1 MQFRTKARAVDL
13 LGKGQIADL
22 PTAITELWKNGY
34 DAYADNLKAELFLSG
49 YKGLESPLFVI
60 SDDGTGMSKSD
71 ILDKWLV
78 LGIDSKSRSSQHDI
92 EGEETLWKKP
102 RIKAG
107 EKGIGR
113 LSVAFLGSP
122 MLMLTKK
129 QGYPIQA
136 MYFDWRLLENYNL
149 FLDDVNI
156 PVDQLD
162 VDNFRDVLD
171 SLKSQFLDNLID
183 GDTSKW
189 EQNQAQL
196 KQSIFNSTYNLL
208 IPYFFENEIL
218 SSLSDPDAHGTKFI
232 IFEPEEQII
241 NLAMRPDPLVDRQEQ
256 DNMNGSDFVR
266 TSLVGFTNQFK
277 PKADRLPVDCS
288 FTIHED
294 SDEFEGRNFFTESG
308 MFFDEKDYDIADI
321 VIDGTCDGCGSFNC
335 SLKIYDKIIPYS
347 YTNPRKKDKRSDY
360 GEYPIKIGYSMGKE
374 RDAFIKGDAWNRI
387 NKKVNTYGG
396 IYIYRDGFRVL
407 PYGRADAD
415 FLGLEERRS
424 KRFSSFFSYRRM
436 FGYIGLSRNIN
447 STLKDKSSREG
458 LINNASYRA
467 FKEDLSALFIDL
479 ATEFFGDKPKQ
490 SIFLDEKEKHNTQS
504 DVIKQDKQREKQ
516 ERSNFS
522 RQLKE
527 FPTLFDN
534 FQREY
539 EEAITVLKK
548 KLLESSIVFSDIEA
562 LLSKFQELDLRFDS
576 LLPKLPK
583 RYELTENQ
591 RDRLEDYASKLS
603 QYKETI
609 IANENDIIIH
619 AKERLQMRDLKTD
632 YVNRCNSYIVSI
644 ENVLS
649 SLSNRFQCKIQQLSE
664 DIRQKGDA
672 CLDSVKAQ
680 KLDGLERINSLDDVL
695 LETALVREV
704 YQSQMNQIY
713 DSIESLI
720 THIERMNLNVDEELL
735 QGAYKEQYDRI
746 KEQLELTRDTS
757 QLGIAVEIIDHEFNV
772 LYARMNSAL
781 ESLSKTIDS
790 SYLKYLK
797 KTFKTLEDKYTLLSP
812 LYRNSG
818 RESKDIK
825 CGDLLNYLMK
835 FFENRLESSLIKVL
849 SSVGFENHTIFIKE
863 PVINSVL
870 INIVNNALYWIKNS
884 EKKIIEFDYFSET
897 DEIIIRNSG
906 QPIPDYKLSKI
917 FELFYS
923 NRPNGRGLG
932 LYLAKQS
939 LNDCYFD
946 IYATNDSIY
955 NTLGGACFVI
965 KPLKNY

>member
-34 DAYADNLKAELFLSG
+34 DAYADNLKAELFLPG
-49 YKGLESPLFVI
+49 YKGLESPFFVI
-60 SDDGTGMSKSD
+60 SDDGTGMTKSD
-71 ILDKWLV
+71 IFDKWLV
-78 LGIDSKSRSSQHDI
+78 LGVDSKSRSSQHDI
-92 EGEETLWKKP
+92 EGEDTLWKKP

-136 MYFDWRLLENYNL
+136 LYFDWRLLENYNM

-156 PVDQLD
+156 PVDKLD
-162 VDNFRDVLD
+162 VNNFRDVLD

-183 GDTSKW
+183 GDSSKW

-196 KQSIFNSTYNLL
+196 KQSIFDSTYNLL
-208 IPYFFENEIL
+208 IPYFFESEIL
-218 SSLSDPDAHGTKFI
+218 SSLSGPDAHGTKFI

-241 NLAMRPDPLVDRQEQ
+241 NWIKSSNQLDD
-256 DNMNGSDFVR
+256 DINDSNFVR

-277 PKADRLPVDCS
+277 PKDNRLPVDYS
-288 FTIHED
+288 FLIHED
-294 SDEFEGRNFFTESG
+294 SDELVARNYFIESG

-321 VIDGTCDGCGSFNC
+321 VIDGRCDGRGTFHC
-335 SLKIYDKIIPYS
+335 SLRIYDKIIPYS
-347 YTNPRKKDKRSDY
+347 FTNPRKKDKRSDY
-360 GEYPIKIGYSMGKE
+360 GEFSVKIGYSMGKE
-374 RDAFIKGDAWNRI
+374 RDALFKGDAWTRI
-387 NKKVNTYGG
+387 NNKVNTYGG

-436 FGYIGLSRNIN
+436 FGYIELSRNIN

-458 LINNASYRA
+458 LINNAAYRA
-467 FKEDLSALFIDL
+467 FKDDLSALFIDL
-479 ATEFFGDKPKQ
+479 AIEFFGDKPKQ
-490 SIFLDEKEKHNTQS
+490 SIFLDEKERHNTQS
-504 DVIKQDKQREKQ
+504 DVIKQDKLREKQ
-516 ERSNFS
+516 EKSIFS
-522 RQLKE
+522 RQLNE
-527 FPTLFDN
+527 FPALFDT
-534 FQREY
+534 FQKEY
-539 EEAITVLKK
+539 EEAITGLKK
-548 KLLESSIVFSDIEA
+548 KLKESDIIFSDIET
-562 LLSKFQELDLRFDS
+562 LLSKLQELDLRFDS

-583 RYELTENQ
+583 RYELTERQ

-603 QYKETI
+603 QYKEI
-609 IANENDIIIH
+609 ITSNEDQIIRQ

-632 YVNRCNSYIVSI
+632 FANRCNKYIASI
-644 ENVLS
+644 EDVLS
-649 SLSNRFQCKIQQLSE
+649 SLSNRFQNKIQQLSQ
-664 DIRQKGDA
+664 DIHQKGESS
-672 CLDSVKAQ
+672 LDVVKTQ
-680 KLDGLERINSLDDVL
+680 KSKGLERINSFDDVQR
-695 LETALVREV
+695 ETASVRDV
-704 YQSQMNQIY
+704 YESQMNQIS

-720 THIERMNLNVDEELL
+720 THIERMSLDVDEELL
-735 QGAYKEQYDRI
+735 QGAYKEQYNKI
-746 KEQLELTRDTS
+746 KEQWELTRETS
-757 QLGIAVEIIDHEFNV
+757 QLGIAVEIIDHEFKG
-772 LYARMNSAL
+772 LYAQIDDTL
-781 ESLSKTIDS
+781 GSLSKDIDS
-790 SYLKYLK
+790 SDFNFLK
-797 KTFKTLEDKYTLLSP
+797 KTFKTLEEKYTLLSP
-812 LYRNSG
+812 LYRISG
-818 RESKDIK
+818 SNRKDINCKALFEYLK
-825 CGDLLNYLMK
+825 C
-835 FFENRLESSLIKVL
+835 FFQTRLEHVDTFYSTDSFKKH
-849 SSVGFENHTIFIKE
+849 SIFIKE

-884 EKKIIEFDYFSET
+884 DRKIIEFDYYRET

-906 QPIPDYKLSKI
+906 QTIPEYKLTKI

-939 LNDCYFD
+939 LNECYFD
-946 IYATNDSIY
+946 IYATNDPKY

-965 KPLKNY
+965 KPLKID